1 MKDYRLEA
9 KKILAKGDLE
19 GAVQL
24 LLNAEP
30 GNPDLA
36 RLSARLTRYKEEKN
50 LGTTGFEQL
59 NVLYNQLL
67 TTFTDILEGKKPKVT
82 ETEEKEQL
90 YKVIGAIVVFL
101 LVALFAILIFT
112 QFF

>member
-1 MKDYRLEA
+1 MKDYRVEA

-19 GAVQL
+19 GAVKL
-24 LLNAEP
+24 MLKAEP
-30 GNPDLA
+30 DNPDLT
-36 RLSARLTRYKEEKN
+36 RLSARLNQYKEEKN

-59 NVLYNQLL
+59 NVLYNQIL
-67 TTFTDILEGKKPKVT
+67 TALTDILDGKQPKAT

-101 LVALFAILIFT
+101 LVALFAALIFT